1 MAQLLYFV
9 KLIKIRIHGFICQV
23 VNMRA
28 IVLYV
33 QAILLVVTM
42 MPQYEKSVLQL
53 LLSLRIRLVKRL
65 FWITCLVSL
74 SIQSILLIIITN
86 VLIRFRTHIL
96 EKWLSN
102 WKRISLL
109 RVFILLV
116 VLQIGNII
124 TWTWQWELRWICV
137 ILYNYFMI
145 LTTIRSMN
153 ARQPSWRIVREWDE
167 IIASNLNLNL
177 VSENR
182 LSRDSLSIA

>member
-1 MAQLLYFV
+1 MVEMIEGLDIVEFRSRIAALEYHGTTAVFCE
-9 KLIKIRIHGFICQV
+9 IDKIRIHGFICQV

-96 EKWLSN
+96 EK
-102 WKRISLL
+102 
-109 RVFILLV
+109 
-116 VLQIGNII
+116 
-124 TWTWQWELRWICV
+124 
-137 ILYNYFMI
+137 
-145 LTTIRSMN
+145 
-153 ARQPSWRIVREWDE
+153 
-167 IIASNLNLNL
+167 
-177 VSENR
+177 
-182 LSRDSLSIA
+182 